1 MVKNIKEKIL
11 QNKYNVNIG
20 QLASLASPVTHLAR
34 TGDII
39 VDFCSGSGHLGLLMA
54 HLIPHATGW

>member
-1 MVKNIKEKIL
+1 MVTHL
-11 QNKYNVNIG
+11 G